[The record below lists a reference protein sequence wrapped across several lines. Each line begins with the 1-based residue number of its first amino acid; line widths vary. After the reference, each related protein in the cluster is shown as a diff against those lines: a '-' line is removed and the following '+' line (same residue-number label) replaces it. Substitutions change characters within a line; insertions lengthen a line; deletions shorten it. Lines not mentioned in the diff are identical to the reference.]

1 MRKNNPLH
9 NMLSLP
15 PTTSWKLLSTAFP
28 TLKQSVNRKRQNKS
42 FWTATKLF
50 WVSFATWW
58 QRPRNDSVFLHFL
71 FFPWNDPTVF
81 FSLLFSEL
89 SKAYFEQSLSHI
101 YSHIS
106 FSLLLLIVPMF
117 LNLVTLQ
124 HLLLLVCLLSIL
136 LFMSSKPSDLNGGC

>member
-15 PTTSWKLLSTAFP
+15 PATQLEVALHHHLHPKAIS
-28 TLKQSVNRKRQNKS
+28 KQEKTNQNKS

-71 FFPWNDPTVF
+71 FLEWSNCLLSFVF
-81 FSLLFSEL
+81 RAQQILLW
-89 SKAYFEQSLSHI
+89 A
-101 YSHIS
+101 IS
-106 FSLLLLIVPMF
+106 FSYILTYFFLPLLIVPTF
-117 LNLVTLQ
+117 LNLATLQ